1 MKNCLGAVF
10 NKGLIRHLIIW
21 KTLHFKVL
29 TQIWLSEVKAPALP
43 KERWRKGFV
52 SFLLPKVGAQNRVPS
67 KHLSA
72 CEGSN
77 PSVRSFL
84 SSLSQ
89 LTFAAMVDKISEE
102 EKERQVS
109 QFLARQGL
117 SVRMAIQILE
127 EGLEKKA
134 EKLRGLR
141 VGSGAVGLVLSLPM
155 VLDLCSVLFSNACLC
170 DSSAAW

>member
-1 MKNCLGAVF
+1 MFTSG
-10 NKGLIRHLIIW
+10 
-21 KTLHFKVL
+21 
-29 TQIWLSEVKAPALP
+29 
-43 KERWRKGFV
+43 
-52 SFLLPKVGAQNRVPS
+52 RV
-67 KHLSA
+67 HLSA

-102 EKERQVS
+102 EKERKLS
-109 QFLARQGL
+109 QSLARQGL
-117 SVRMAIQILE
+117 SVRMAIQIQE
-127 EGLEKKA
+127 EDLEKKA

-155 VLDLCSVLFSNACLC
+155 VLGLCSVLFSNACLC